1 MGWGYAG
8 RRISH
13 PPLSDDA
20 LRTGAGHI
28 SYSVQREHWG
38 RGYGTK
44 GMALALDVARTI
56 VPEEEI
62 YLRVLKT
69 NIPSFKAI
77 CSNGAYIA
85 QEDEDHYLLSV
96 KK

>member
-1 MGWGYAG
+1 VGDEGGYAPNLHSADEALDTIVEAIQAAGYEPG
-8 RRISH
+8 RE
-13 PPLSDDA
+13 
-20 LRTGAGHI
+20 
-28 SYSVQREHWG
+28 V
-38 RGYGTK
+38 
-44 GMALALDVARTI
+44 ALALDVARTI

-85 QEDEDHYLLSV
+85 AEDEKHYLMQI